1 MPSSTPSRARFRAL
15 FGPDPADAR
24 QSLAA
29 LALGLLASLVAGL
42 TLGSISD
49 TLQELPGLL
58 ILVPAAIGLRGTVF
72 GALGA
77 RLSTAIHTGSF
88 SLNLRLETVVGQNL
102 AAAAVLSVVAS
113 VALAVLAKVI
123 AVGFGVVDSISVAD
137 LLAISVIGGLLSSIV
152 VLVMTVGLAAAS
164 VRFGWDSDNVTAPLV
179 TASGDMITLP
189 ALYLATLM
197 IDVDEVV
204 TAVALLSLVL
214 ALGLLLA
221 GLRSTRSVLRSV
233 VRESLPIVVL
243 AGVLS
248 LVAGLTL
255 EGQLESLSVYPAL
268 LALVPPF
275 LAVTGAIGG
284 ILSSRLGSKLHL
296 GYIDPAGVP
305 QRPALSDIRLAFV
318 VAVPAF
324 VLGSLVGDLASWLLD
339 LDSPGPLD
347 MVLVS
352 LLGGLLA
359 TSFAVVVAYYTAI
372 VTYRLGL
379 DPDNFGIPMVTSS
392 IDLLG
397 SVSFILAVA
406 VFVGTVS

>member
-1 MPSSTPSRARFRAL
+1 MPSSTPSRVRFRAL
-15 FGPDPADAR
+15 FGPDPAGAR

-42 TLGSISD
+42 TLGSISE
-49 TLQELPGLL
+49 TLEELPGLL

-123 AVGFGVVDSISVAD
+123 AVGFGVVDSISVGD
-137 LLAISVIGGLLSSIV
+137 LLAISVIGGLLSSLV
-152 VLVMTVGLAAAS
+152 VVVVTVGLAAAS
-164 VRFGWDSDNVTAPLV
+164 VRFGWDSDNVMAPLV

-189 ALYLATLM
+189 ALYLATLL
-197 IDVDEVV
+197 IDLDELV
-204 TAVALLSLVL
+204 TVVALLSLVL
-214 ALGLLLA
+214 AVGLLLA
-221 GLRSTRSVLRSV
+221 GLRSVRPVLRSV
-233 VRESLPIVVL
+233 VRESLPVVVL

-255 EGQLESLSVYPAL
+255 EGQLDALSVYPAL

-296 GYIDPAGVP
+296 GYIEPTGVP
-305 QRPALSDIRLAFV
+305 QHLALADIRLAFV

-372 VTYRLGL
+372 ITYRLGL

-397 SVSFILAVA
+397 SVSFILAVS
-406 VFVGTVS
+406 VFVGTVT